1 MTKQEFCAI
10 GLTNGLKMAE
20 VDDEGKIIG
29 VKEIYSGRYNS
40 FIEFPYYKPIVRSLD
55 DLTKPIVQVDYNNGE
70 PFVPIMELAK
80 LALDNPKSKWKI
92 VDGMAVDDN
101 TNCFLFDKKTFD
113 FNLVSTKLGMV
124 GSIANQLKLFQLLLK
139 WHFDLITK
147 EYEKVFVT
155 DEFNPY

>member
-70 PFVPIMELAK
+70 PFMPIVELLKPNIDLNGAEFYWIETCICVK
-80 LALDNPKSKWKI
+80 GSVGGFGGTILSIENPCLS
-92 VDGMAVDDN
+92 
-101 TNCFLFDKKTFD
+101 L
-113 FNLVSTKLGMV
+113 
-124 GSIANQLKLFQLLLK
+124 NQFQLLLK
-139 WHFDLITK
+139 WHFWPDMPGG
-147 EYEKVFVT
+147 EEVVYVT
-155 DEFNPY
+155 DEFNPYK